1 VGGRPRTGNELA
13 KGVQFLLSAYALSE
27 TGATFLWQSE
37 RAPITRG
44 GELAYREGVVYLG
57 VKDGA
62 KGSAER
68 QRSIL
73 ALDAK
78 DGSVLSAYEDATLFK
93 GEFHLWGD
101 RLVLVGDNGHESLG
115 SKCTYWPMTPGP
127 RDLKKAGEPY
137 TPRSGPGYMGV
148 CGEGLTL
155 RDAFADGYQFT
166 RAINTEKA
174 RGAILCWDIGDRAGK
189 R

>member
-1 VGGRPRTGNELA
+1 
-13 KGVQFLLSAYALSE
+13 
-27 TGATFLWQSE
+27 
-37 RAPITRG
+37 
-44 GELAYREGVVYLG
+44 VVYLG

-78 DGSVLSAYEDATLFK
+78 DGSVLSAYEDPTLFK

-101 RLVLVGDNGHESLG
+101 RLVLAGDNGHESLG
-115 SKCTYWPMTPGP
+115 SACTYWPMTPDW
-127 RDLKKAGEPY
+127 RALKKAGQAC
-137 TPRSGPGYMGV
+137 TPRKTTGCMGV
-148 CGEGLTL
+148 CGEGLTM

-166 RAINTEKA
+166 RAINVEKA
-174 RGAILCWDIGDRAGK
+174 KGVIMCWDIGDRSAM